1 MEPAS
6 IASEDDFQKL
16 LSRFPELLVGDQI
29 DRPPA
34 HRHQGQGKVLEN
46 AITIFESHL
55 RKRSSLAPSPA
66 LAAHA
71 VDVELVSTPKFP
83 FIRENNREFR
93 RSDRSSPACWR
104 QISQH
109 SQALRP
115 KFPVKIESGIHGQEP
130 GHSGK
135 LTGNRRGKP
144 ASGATACPVCARG
157 ERTDLGDWIRNP
169 PQSLAPFPTL
179 SDLLYRSNTGH
190 PSCILRGR
198 EPTGM
203 QIQRGRR
210 CL

>member
-1 MEPAS
+1 VPTTYGGPRP
-6 IASEDDFQKL
+6 SECCHGCACRNKYS
-16 LSRFPELLVGDQI
+16 LSLSLMTVCGRADQSGL
-29 DRPPA
+29 R
-34 HRHQGQGKVLEN
+34 REVLKN
-46 AITIFESHL
+46 AILIFESHL

-66 LAAHA
+66 LAEHA

-135 LTGNRRGKP
+135 LTGESPRKTGKRCHGVP
-144 ASGATACPVCARG
+144 
-157 ERTDLGDWIRNP
+157 
-169 PQSLAPFPTL
+169 
-179 SDLLYRSNTGH
+179 
-190 PSCILRGR
+190 
-198 EPTGM
+198 GM
-203 QIQRGRR
+203 RAG
-210 CL
+210 